1 MRRRWRD
8 ALTAFEEMQ
17 RMHVRPDVLTYNAL
31 ITALANGREY
41 DRALQVG
48 FLPPLLELLLQL
60 PRHPPTN
67 RTLSAL
73 RPHRR
78 AVGSARVFC

>member
-48 FLPPLLELLLQL
+48 FLPPLL
-60 PRHPPTN
+60 
-67 RTLSAL
+67 
-73 RPHRR
+73 
-78 AVGSARVFC
+78 

>member
-1 MRRRWRD
+1 MCPAARRGGRQVTFNSVLIAHAMRRRWRD
-8 ALTAFEEMQ
+8 GLTAFEEMQ

-48 FLPPLLELLLQL
+48 FLPPLL
-60 PRHPPTN
+60 
-67 RTLSAL
+67 
-73 RPHRR
+73 
-78 AVGSARVFC
+78 